1 MPSLYVNRGEV
12 SKCVP
17 FVSYKM
23 EPLLISKTYVLC
35 YISAMFRSKLILAS
49 LLASLV
55 FIVTAGAACPSKGT
69 TTENPPVTAQAQG
82 NINLYNIDP
91 YTLDPA
97 ASSESTSH
105 EYIFQMFTGL
115 VQLDDNLNPAPDI
128 AESWTIDNG
137 TVYTFKLRHDVK
149 FHDGR
154 GVKAD
159 DFKYSWERA
168 CAPETASV
176 TARTYL
182 GDIVGVQ
189 DVLDGKTKEISG
201 VKVIDD
207 YTLQV
212 TIDAPKPY
220 FLYKV
225 GYVTTF
231 VVDRNNVATST
242 TWWRNPNGTGPFKL
256 KAWNQGQSLVLE
268 WNPDFYGEKAKVA
281 TVTFK
286 ILSGVPMN
294 LYETGEIDV
303 TDVSLAYIDM
313 ATDEAGNFYK
323 ELSIHPELSFYY
335 FGFNCAKPP
344 FDDAN
349 IRRAFSMAID
359 KKSLA
364 SLVYKDMVAPASG
377 ILPPG
382 IPGYN
387 TALKGLPFDVE
398 AAKELIRT
406 SKYGSVSNL
415 PPITITTGGYGPT
428 ISSTIE
434 AVVYEWKQNLG
445 VDVKVR
451 VLDPQRF
458 FYTLKQEKDELFDI
472 GWIADYPYPQDF
484 LEILFHTSSD
494 TNWGEYSNPGVDA
507 LLDKAGI
514 EPDNSKALNLYQQ
527 AEQMI
532 VDNAACLPLTF
543 GKGYILTRP
552 NVIGYK
558 PNPMGVVRLNKVS
571 ITNP

>member
-1 MPSLYVNRGEV
+1 
-12 SKCVP
+12 
-17 FVSYKM
+17 
-23 EPLLISKTYVLC
+23 LC
-35 YISAMFRSKLILAS
+35 YISAMFKSKQIIFSVSLI
-49 LLASLV
+49 
-55 FIVTAGAACPSKGT
+55 FITLISIINSGCPSQGT
-69 TTENPPVTAQAQG
+69 GTENIPNGSQAAG
-82 NINLYNIDP
+82 NLNLYNIDP

-105 EYIFQMFTGL
+105 EYIFQIFTGL
-115 VQLDDNLNPAPDI
+115 VQLDDNLNPVPDI
-128 AESWTIDNG
+128 AESWTDENG
-137 TVYTFKLRHDVK
+137 TVYTFKLRHDVT

-154 GVKAD
+154 GVKAA

-168 CAPETASV
+168 CAPETGST
-176 TARTYL
+176 TAKTYL

-189 DVLDGKTKEISG
+189 DVLDGKTREISG

-225 GYVTTF
+225 GYVTAF
-231 VVDRNNVATST
+231 VVDRNNVAQGNF
-242 TWWRNPNGTGPFKL
+242 WWRSPNGTGPFKL
-256 KAWNQGQSLVLE
+256 KEWKQGESLVLE
-268 WNPDFYGEKAKVA
+268 QNPVFYGEKAKLA

-313 ATDEAGNFYK
+313 ATDEEGDYYK

-335 FGFNCAKPP
+335 FGFNGAKPP
-344 FDDAN
+344 FDDVN

-359 KKSLA
+359 KTKIA
-364 SLVYKDMVAPASG
+364 SLVYKDMVEPAGG

-387 TALKGLPFDVE
+387 TDLKGLEFNIE
-398 AAKELIRT
+398 AAKQLIKT
-406 SKYGSVSNL
+406 SKYGSVDNL
-415 PPITITTGGYGPT
+415 PPITITTAGYGPT

-434 AVVYEWKQNLG
+434 AVVHDWKQNLG

-458 FYTLKQEKDELFDI
+458 FYTLKQEKDEMFDI
-472 GWIADYPYPQDF
+472 GWIADYPYPQNF
-484 LEILFHTSSD
+484 LEILFHSGLD
-494 TNWGEYSNPGVDA
+494 NNWGEYSSRDVDA
-507 LLDKAGI
+507 ILDRAGV
-514 EPDNSKALNLYQQ
+514 EPDNAKALKLYQQ

-532 VDNAACLPLTF
+532 VDDAACLPISF
-543 GKGYILTRP
+543 GKGYILTKP
-552 NVIGYK
+552 DVAGYK
-558 PNPMGVVRLNKVS
+558 PTPMGIVRLNKVS
-571 ITNP
+571 IASP